1 MRSYSDY
8 PCSFLPFSSYLSPS
22 FLPFFSIF
30 VTFALPSSL
39 FFFPFPSLLPPSS
52 FPLFRSFLPTPLRSP
67 KVLHS
72 DIKPDNILLHFPE
85 KPGDAQKKREEEE
98 KKEEEK
104 KKKKASS
111 AASLGGDTAAL
122 SARAGGQ
129 VKKRLVSANRNSW
142 AVGGARGGAR
152 NMPAAPAAPAAAA
165 RKSDIR
171 GDNDASLWNDDDMVV
186 KLCDLG
192 LSRKVPD
199 VKYYRYTGD
208 IYKVPYEGTCG
219 TPGYI
224 APEILGQQSYGI
236 DADLWSV
243 GAILYEMLA
252 GHRPFKPA
260 HLCLDQDAKFH
271 ERIWPTPTA
280 AGMTRNRTVNEG
292 WKDEVRRVYEGLE
305 EVLVDGGATC
315 SVRGTRGPMLVPA
328 FRHLVDALRTK
339 FGKTNSHF
347 PRCLI
352 TPIAIPFRTY
362 ARMLRTLPHPHIH
375 PSIRAPSRTRCTPP
389 PRTSSSTSSLGTP
402 PRVSRRRTR
411 CSTTGSRRET
421 GCGRRPSC

>member
-1 MRSYSDY
+1 MFFSSVFLL
-8 PCSFLPFSSYLSPS
+8 PLSFLPSLSFYLRYFRPS
-22 FLPFFSIF
+22 FFFF
-30 VTFALPSSL
+30 F

-85 KPGDAQKKREEEE
+85 KSGDAQKKREEEE

-328 FRHLVDALRTK
+328 FRHLVDALTHCVQVRK
-339 FGKTNSHF
+339 D
-347 PRCLI
+347 
-352 TPIAIPFRTY
+352 
-362 ARMLRTLPHPHIH
+362 
-375 PSIRAPSRTRCTPP
+375 
-389 PRTSSSTSSLGTP
+389 
-402 PRVSRRRTR
+402 
-411 CSTTGSRRET
+411 
-421 GCGRRPSC
+421 